1 MLVILHPNCTIE
13 EVAAV
18 EDTIRNMGYVPIPV
32 PGPSRTA
39 ICVTGNKGTVD
50 ASPLSR
56 LSGVVDTI
64 AVTKPY
70 KLVSRETQPE
80 DTVVAIGDVRVGG
93 DAAPVLIAG
102 PCSVETEARTL
113 AIAEAVA
120 EAGAS
125 LFRAGAFKPRTS
137 PYEFQGLGREGL
149 RTLAQVRKQTGLGIV
164 SEVIDAA
171 DVAVMAEHVD
181 VLQVGARNMQ
191 NFVLLRALAAADR
204 PILLKR
210 GPAATLQEWL
220 MAAEYLLAFGNSRV
234 ILCER
239 GIRTFSDHARNTLD
253 LNVVPAV
260 RELSHLPV
268 IVDPS
273 HGIGH
278 RSRVRL
284 MARAGLA
291 AGAHG
296 LIVEAHTDPATAYTD
311 AKQTVDIATVAGIA
325 ADLRHLSAL
334 PAIACASRPMA
345 SSMPSSVASG
355 ASRLATGGQRA

>member
-1 MLVILHPNCTIE
+1 MLVILHPECT
-13 EVAAV
+13 VAQAAAV
-18 EDTIRNMGYVPIPV
+18 EDVIRNLGFQPIPV

-39 ICVTGNKGTVD
+39 ICVTGNKGPVD
-50 ASPLSR
+50 PAPFAR
-56 LSGVVDTI
+56 LPGVVDTI

-70 KLVSRETQPE
+70 KLVSRETRAE
-80 DTVVAIGDVRVGG
+80 DTVVKVGDVEIGG
-93 DAAPVLIAG
+93 DRETVLIAG

-120 EAGAS
+120 KAGAK

-137 PYEFQGLGREGL
+137 PYDFQGLGREGL
-149 RTLAQVRKQTGLGIV
+149 RTLSHVREATGLGIV

-171 DVAVMAEHVD
+171 DVPVMAEHVD

-191 NFVLLRALAAADR
+191 NFSLLRALADCER
-204 PILLKR
+204 PVLLKR
-210 GPAATLQEWL
+210 GMSSSLQEWL
-220 MAAEYLLAFGNSRV
+220 MAAEYLLAGGNGQV
-234 ILCER
+234 MLCER
-239 GIRTFSDHARNTLD
+239 GLRTFSDHARNTLD

-273 HGIGH
+273 HGVGK
-278 RSRVRL
+278 RQRVRA

-296 LIVEAHTDPATAYTD
+296 LIVEAHTDPNTAYTD
-311 AKQTVDIATVAGIA
+311 AQQTVDVATIEGIVADAKLLGGL
-325 ADLRHLSAL
+325 D
-334 PAIACASRPMA
+334 AIY
-345 SSMPSSVASG
+345 
-355 ASRLATGGQRA
+355 

>member
-1 MLVILHPNCTIE
+1 MLVILHPTCSQSE
-13 EVAAV
+13 AAAV
-18 EDTIRNMGYVPIPV
+18 EAAIKNMGYVPIPV

-39 ICVTGNKGTVD
+39 ICVTGNKGPVD
-50 ASPLSR
+50 GAPLQR
-56 LSGVVDTI
+56 LAGVVETI
-64 AVTKPY
+64 SVTKPY
-70 KLVSRETQPE
+70 KLVSRETRPD
-80 DTVVAIGDVRVGG
+80 DTVVAVGDVRIGG
-93 DAAPVLIAG
+93 REPSALIAG

-120 EAGAS
+120 AAGAR

-137 PYEFQGLGREGL
+137 PYDFQGLGREGL
-149 RTLAQVRKQTGLGIV
+149 RTLVRVREATGLGIV

-171 DVAVMAEHVD
+171 DVEVMAEHVD
-181 VLQVGARNMQ
+181 LLQVGARNMQ
-191 NFVLLRALAAADR
+191 NFTLLKALAAVNR

-210 GPAATLQEWL
+210 GPSATLQEWL
-220 MAAEYLLAFGNSRV
+220 MAAEYLLAGGNPNV

-268 IVDPS
+268 LVDPS

-278 RSRVRL
+278 RSRVRQ
-284 MARAGLA
+284 MARAGIA

-311 AKQTVDIATVAGIA
+311 AQQTVDAATVAGIVGDMA
-325 ADLRHLSAL
+325 VLS
-334 PAIACASRPMA
+334 
-345 SSMPSSVASG
+345 G
-355 ASRLATGGQRA
+355 LA

>member
-1 MLVILHPNCTIE
+1 MLVILHPNCTVA

-18 EDTIRNMGYVPIPV
+18 EDTIRNMGYTPIPV

-39 ICVTGNKGTVD
+39 ICVTGNKGPVD
-50 ASPLSR
+50 AAPLTR
-56 LSGVVDTI
+56 LAGVVETI
-64 AVTKPY
+64 SVTKPY

-80 DTVVAIGDVRVGG
+80 DTVVAVGDVRVGG

-102 PCSVETEARTL
+102 PCSVETESRTL
-113 AIAEAVA
+113 AIAEGVA
-120 EAGAS
+120 AAGAH

-137 PYEFQGLGREGL
+137 PYDFQGLGLEGL
-149 RTLAQVRKQTGLGIV
+149 RTLSHVREQTGLRIV
-164 SEVIDAA
+164 SEVIDAR

-181 VLQVGARNMQ
+181 LLQVGARNMQ
-191 NFVLLRALAAADR
+191 NFTLLRALAEVDR

-210 GPAATLQEWL
+210 GPSATLQEWL
-220 MAAEYLLAFGNSRV
+220 MAAEYLLAYGNNQV

-278 RSRVRL
+278 RTRVRA
-284 MARAGLA
+284 MSRAAIA
-291 AGAHG
+291 AGANG
-296 LIVEAHTDPATAYTD
+296 LIVEAHTDPTTAYTD
-311 AKQTVDIATVAGIA
+311 AQQTVDVATIAGIVADMAVLASLEQVSTVRPVVRGTA
-325 ADLRHLSAL
+325 ASA
-334 PAIACASRPMA
+334 
-345 SSMPSSVASG
+345 
-355 ASRLATGGQRA
+355 